1 MAFIDYYKILGVDKN
16 IPQKDVRAAY
26 RKRAKQFHPDLH
38 PNDAKAKAKFQALN
52 EAYEVISDPQKR
64 AQYDQYGQQWKEAG
78 GFANGAGENSG
89 FNGAGGF
96 GNPFA
101 NFDFSSFGSGNGG
114 FSSFFQDLFGRGGGR
129 QCYNASS
136 FNGSN
141 GNADNGNVEQ
151 QVNID
156 MFTALLGGEVII
168 RLPNG
173 KKAKLK
179 IKESTQNGTKVRL
192 RGKGRDMG
200 NGVLGDFIITYH
212 VKLPENLTAHQKDLI
227 LRAKTEKP

>member
-1 MAFIDYYKILGVDKN
+1 ML
-16 IPQKDVRAAY
+16 
-26 RKRAKQFHPDLH
+26 
-38 PNDAKAKAKFQALN
+38 
-52 EAYEVISDPQKR
+52 
-64 AQYDQYGQQWKEAG
+64 
-78 GFANGAGENSG
+78 
-89 FNGAGGF
+89 
-96 GNPFA
+96 
-101 NFDFSSFGSGNGG
+101 
-114 FSSFFQDLFGRGGGR
+114 
-129 QCYNASS
+129 NASS

-192 RGKGRDMG
+192 RGKR
-200 NGVLGDFIITYH
+200 
-212 VKLPENLTAHQKDLI
+212 
-227 LRAKTEKP
+227 

>member
-1 MAFIDYYKILGVDKN
+1 
-16 IPQKDVRAAY
+16 
-26 RKRAKQFHPDLH
+26 
-38 PNDAKAKAKFQALN
+38 
-52 EAYEVISDPQKR
+52 
-64 AQYDQYGQQWKEAG
+64 
-78 GFANGAGENSG
+78 
-89 FNGAGGF
+89 
-96 GNPFA
+96 
-101 NFDFSSFGSGNGG
+101 
-114 FSSFFQDLFGRGGGR
+114 
-129 QCYNASS
+129 
-136 FNGSN
+136 
-141 GNADNGNVEQ
+141 
-151 QVNID
+151 

-227 LRAKTEKP
+227 LRAKTEKV